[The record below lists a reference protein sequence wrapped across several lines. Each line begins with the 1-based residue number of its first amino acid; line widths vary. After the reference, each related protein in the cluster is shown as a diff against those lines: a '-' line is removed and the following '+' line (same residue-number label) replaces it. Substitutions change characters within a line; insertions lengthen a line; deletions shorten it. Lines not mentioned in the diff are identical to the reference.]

1 MNNQH
6 TVTRTY
12 DLQLTATETV
22 HLRLTVAAQLRLKN
36 RFKEDAL
43 DVILS
48 ASSDPERLLAVLDEA
63 LHFNDD
69 PNGDL
74 TGEALYDALVDSG
87 VSGVDAFSS
96 ILFQLANVSGLLS
109 DTQAE
114 KLSAG
119 IEKMVNAAFDGVEK
133 STESEDSRP
142 LPFGS
147 NYCTTEDMIL
157 EANAYGLSFSVIL
170 SMTYGE
176 LKRYIL
182 FHRDFEKRQYQN
194 LSQIAY
200 IQAGVIAA
208 AIAGEDVGAVYD
220 LFPYWTGDDVLDI
233 QAAKA
238 MAYFDQF

>member
-1 MNNQH
+1 MNEPH
-6 TVTRTY
+6 IVTRTY
-12 DLQLTATETV
+12 DLQLTANETV

-36 RFKEDAL
+36 RFKENAL

-109 DTQAE
+109 DTQTE

-133 STESEDSRP
+133 STESEDKPS
-142 LPFGS
+142 
-147 NYCTTEDMIL
+147 T
-157 EANAYGLSFSVIL
+157 SFR
-170 SMTYGE
+170 E
-176 LKRYIL
+176 
-182 FHRDFEKRQYQN
+182 
-194 LSQIAY
+194 
-200 IQAGVIAA
+200 
-208 AIAGEDVGAVYD
+208 
-220 LFPYWTGDDVLDI
+220 
-233 QAAKA
+233 
-238 MAYFDQF
+238 